1 MIFLICLAAFT
12 ISGDLFFVFHL
23 GGFTFRAYQVL
34 LLPVLLK
41 GLMDLSG
48 GVWPVGFGKLLWWTL
63 FIVIF
68 IPNTTLMDRS
78 MLYAGWLVFSVLMV
92 LGITAVT
99 DTRDKLQT
107 LLRWYIY
114 SFAFSA
120 LFGLSQ
126 FVMAFSGMTPFLAEQ
141 WWGDGLVRING
152 FTYEPSYYATYMITG
167 WVMIDYLRYRKV
179 DVPYLKV
186 SFLLV
191 TAALLLCTSRVGW
204 AVMIVWMGLRTFWY
218 LREGTKSWRKPA
230 LIGVVGVLLV
240 VGVGW
245 LGQHL
250 GSFVYLFSGLGVT
263 QETGSYSVDERWDL
277 TLETLQIF
285 ANHPVIGVSL
295 GGVAPAISEQNGVAV
310 NDNEDAKTSEG
321 ICTTA
326 EVLAASGIIG
336 FMFYLTYMS
345 KLCRTMFQFR
355 SEAAVS
361 KALGWGFIFLLIM
374 LQFDQNI
381 LRGYLWLHIAIV
393 SAACRVWSMALSD
406 RLSPGTLAVA
416 RVRNPQ

>member
-1 MIFLICLAAFT
+1 MIFLICLTAFT

-23 GGFTFRAYQVL
+23 GGFTFRAYQIL
-34 LLPVLLK
+34 LIPVLLK
-41 GLMDLSG
+41 GLMDVSE
-48 GVWPVGFGKLLWWTL
+48 GVWPVGFGKLLWWTF

-179 DVPYLKV
+179 DVPYLKL
-186 SFLLV
+186 SFWLV

-204 AVMIVWMGLRTFWY
+204 AVMSLWAGLRAFWY
-218 LREGTKSWRKPA
+218 LREGKMTWRKPA
-230 LIGVVGVLLV
+230 IVGVVGVFLV

-250 GSFVYLFSGLGVT
+250 GSFVYLFSGLGVAE
-263 QETGSYSVDERWDL
+263 ETGSFSVDERWDL

-295 GGVAPAISEQNGVAV
+295 GGVGTRHQR
-310 NDNEDAKTSEG
+310 
-321 ICTTA
+321 A
-326 EVLAASGIIG
+326 EWCG
-336 FMFYLTYMS
+336 
-345 KLCRTMFQFR
+345 R
-355 SEAAVS
+355 
-361 KALGWGFIFLLIM
+361 
-374 LQFDQNI
+374 
-381 LRGYLWLHIAIV
+381 
-393 SAACRVWSMALSD
+393 
-406 RLSPGTLAVA
+406 
-416 RVRNPQ
+416 